1 MTTFLKL
8 WTLAALMLVTT
19 ASCSNDDDVNVGE
32 DEVVQMLASATPIQ
46 LNEAQQ
52 QMRDMS
58 NEFAWQLFRTTQ
70 QSNDNQGSSILSPM
84 SVTYL
89 LGMMDAGAGG
99 STRDEITSVLGFGKD
114 VTAVNQFCKTMI
126 DGAGSADPVATVK
139 IANCVEVNS
148 ALGIS
153 LLQQYV
159 DDIKHYYNA
168 QIDALDFTNNN
179 TLNIIN
185 NWCKDNTDGMIPSI
199 LDKINPR
206 AAMYMLNA
214 IYFKAEWT
222 AKFNKNHTRK
232 MDFTLTNGSTVKRD
246 LMHIKARALY
256 GQDETCSTLRLPF
269 GNGAYSMYAMLP
281 AEGVSLEEFIQGMTI
296 QQLNARLYNIGTAD
310 IDVLLPKF
318 ETSSDIQLIE
328 TLKDMGITSAFDP
341 NRADFSNMSNAS
353 LCVSQMKQKAKIEVN
368 EDGAKAAAVT
378 VAGFVLTSVESIP
391 SFDFH
396 ATRPFL
402 YLILEESTHS
412 IIFIGT
418 YCGD

>member
-52 QMRDMS
+52 QMRNMS

-114 VTAVNQFCKTMI
+114 VTAVNEFCKTMI
-126 DGAGSADPVATVK
+126 DGAGRADPVATVK

-341 NRADFSNMSNAS
+341 GKADFSNMSNAS

-378 VAGFVLTSVESIP
+378 VAGFVLTSAASIP
-391 SFDFH
+391 RVDFH

>member
-1 MTTFLKL
+1 MTAFLKL
-8 WTLAALMLVTT
+8 WTLASLMLVTT

-52 QMRDMS
+52 QMRNMS

-99 STRDEITSVLGFGKD
+99 STRDEITSVLGFGND
-114 VTAVNQFCKTMI
+114 VTAVNEFCKTMI

-199 LDKINPR
+199 LDKINPS

-232 MDFTLTNGSTVKRD
+232 MDFTLANESTVKRD

-256 GQDETCSTLRLPF
+256 GQDEMCATLRMPF
-269 GNGAYSMYAMLP
+269 GNGAYSMYVLLP
-281 AEGVSLEEFIQGMTI
+281 AEGVSLEKFIQGMTI

-341 NRADFSNMSNAS
+341 NRADFSNMSNSS

-378 VAGFVLTSVESIP
+378 VAGFVLTSAASIP
-391 SFDFH
+391 RVDFH